1 MKLQGLRVI
10 DLSAFLPGPY
20 LTLALADHGA
30 EVIKVEPPGEGD
42 PGRAIGPRDGDAS
55 VFFRTVNRGKKSI
68 VLDLK
73 SPDGQVALQALCRG
87 ADVFVESNRPGVMR
101 RLGADYDTL
110 AALNPRL
117 VYCSISAFG
126 QTGPYRDRPAHDL
139 AVEALAGPVG
149 ITLGA
154 DGAPAIPGIAAADML
169 SALHGLSAVLMALY
183 RREQTG
189 RGDYIDLAMHDAAL
203 GACPN
208 QLGPVFAARR
218 APVPAEERTLG
229 GSAFYRL
236 YRTSDGRH
244 VALGGQEIKFVR
256 TLLDALGRPD
266 LVALCARGPGLHQR
280 PAIDFL
286 ERVFAE
292 RSQAQ
297 WVDWFRGRD
306 VCFAPVKDLRE
317 AFDDAQARERGMV
330 ITDEAGR
337 EHLAPVIKFRDEP
350 ARPRLAAPA
359 LGQHTAEILAG
370 LPASAD
376 ALVGSGASGC
386 AAPANARVT
395 APVPAPG
402 TPRSSRGP

>member
-1 MKLQGLRVI
+1 MKLERLRVV
-10 DLSAFLPGPY
+10 DLSSFLPGPY

-42 PGRAIGPRDGDAS
+42 PGRAIGQSDGDTS
-55 VFFRTVNRGKKSI
+55 VLFRTLNRGKKSI

-73 SPDGQVALQALCRG
+73 SAAGQTVLRALCRT

-101 RLGADYDTL
+101 RLGADYATL

-139 AVEALAGPVG
+139 AVEALAGSVG

-169 SALHGLSAVLMALY
+169 SALQGLSAVLMALY

-208 QLGPVFAARR
+208 QLGPVFAERR
-218 APVPAEERTLG
+218 APVPQEERTLG
-229 GSAFYRL
+229 GAAFYRL
-236 YRTSDGRH
+236 YRTLDGRH
-244 VALGGQEIKFVR
+244 IALGGQEMKFVR
-256 TLLDALGRPD
+256 TLLAELGRPD
-266 LVALCARGPGLHQR
+266 LVPLCARGPGLHQR
-280 PAIDFL
+280 PVIDFL
-286 ERVFAE
+286 ESVFAE
-292 RSQAQ
+292 RSQSE
-297 WVDWFRGRD
+297 WIEWFRGRD
-306 VCFAPVKDLRE
+306 VCFAPVKTLLE
-317 AFDDAQARERGMV
+317 AVDDEQARARGMV
-330 ITDEAGR
+330 ITDAAGR

-350 ARPRLAAPA
+350 AQPRLAAPA
-359 LGQHTAEILAG
+359 LGEHTAEIVA
-370 LPASAD
+370 
-376 ALVGSGASGC
+376 AL
-386 AAPANARVT
+386 NEE
-395 APVPAPG
+395 
-402 TPRSSRGP
+402 